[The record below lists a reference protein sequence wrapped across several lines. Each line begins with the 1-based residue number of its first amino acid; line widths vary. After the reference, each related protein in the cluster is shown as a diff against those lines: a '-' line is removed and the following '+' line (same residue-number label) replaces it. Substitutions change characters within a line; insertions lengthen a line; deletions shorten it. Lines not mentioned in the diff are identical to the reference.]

1 MRCCRALDRYAAGNV
16 NSVLVVSRGIAVL
29 AARSAARD
37 TGNQPRDSAGIP
49 RRRAPWLVVLLLA
62 WSAPALADEPPAL
75 AKARALYNA
84 GSYEAAIQSAAM
96 VRGDQEFGDEAAL
109 VIARAH
115 LERYRTDA
123 EKRDGPFVAPQEQV
137 EVLADLASARDALTG
152 IRSAGL
158 SPRDQIDLLIGLG
171 QALYFGNQFGAAARL
186 FATALERA
194 SLLPARDRDL
204 LLDWWATALD
214 RAAQSRPAEHR
225 TALFV
230 EIGERMEQELAA
242 EPGSA
247 VANYWLV
254 AAARGRGDVDRAWD
268 AAIAAWVSAALAPE
282 TTKTLRADL
291 DRLVNEALIPERA
304 RTRPAREDPAV
315 ALRVEWER
323 MKEQWK

>member
-1 MRCCRALDRYAAGNV
+1 MRYCRAFG
-16 NSVLVVSRGIAVL
+16 
-29 AARSAARD
+29 
-37 TGNQPRDSAGIP
+37 
-49 RRRAPWLVVLLLA
+49 VVLLLA

-75 AKARALYNA
+75 AQARALYNA
-84 GSYEAAIQSAAM
+84 GSYEAAIQAAAT

-115 LERYRTDA
+115 LERYRADA
-123 EKRDGPFVAPQEQV
+123 EQRQGPFVAPQEQL
-137 EVLADLASARDALTG
+137 EVLKDLAAARDALTG

-171 QALYFGNQFGAAARL
+171 QTLYFGNQFGAAARF

-194 SLLPARDRDL
+194 SLLPARDGDL

-214 RAAQSRPAEHR
+214 RAAQTRPAEHR
-225 TALFV
+225 AALFV
-230 EIGERMEQELAA
+230 EIGERMEQTLAA

-254 AAARGRGDVDRAWD
+254 ASARGRGDIDRAWD
-268 AAIAAWVSAALAPE
+268 AAIAAWVSAALVPE
-282 TTKTLRADL
+282 TSKTLRADL